1 MWIFVFPGRDIRTGP
16 IDQAA
21 GAMCRDFEICDRR
34 CDASAPSRARRFA
47 ADSLRSELSGPAAE
61 QSVDLTVVVV
71 SELVTN
77 AVHAGCAALA
87 VTLQLHRDHLRV
99 EVFDDAPGRPKPRT
113 AGAHDIH
120 GRGLSIVRAVSR
132 AWGLQLAAAGKRIW
146 AEIALPDDVIH
157 ASTCFL

>member
-1 MWIFVFPGRDIRTGP
+1 
-16 IDQAA
+16 
-21 GAMCRDFEICDRR
+21 MCRDFEICDRS
-34 CDASAPSRARRFA
+34 CDASAPSRARRFV

-61 QSVDLTVVVV
+61 GSVELTAVVV

-77 AVHAGCAALA
+77 AVRAGCAAIG

-99 EVFDDAPGRPKPRT
+99 VVFDDAPGRPKPQR
-113 AGAHDIH
+113 AGVQDVH

-132 AWGLQLAAAGKRIW
+132 AWGLQLAAAGKRVW

-157 ASTCFL
+157 ASACLL